1 MSEIGKARR
10 LARIIN
16 PKSNRIFCLPM
27 DHGMQVGPLDGIRD
41 PGPLIDMAVH
51 AGVDAVIINPG
62 TLVRH
67 YEKFKGGP
75 AVILRIDQSTNWRHE
90 TKSGYPNTHVRQVAT
105 VEEAVQMG
113 AEAVVTFLFTCNK
126 KPEEETRSFEING
139 HVATDCRKW
148 GLVHVIEAM
157 AAKGGFVK
165 PDDPEVV
172 AMNCRIAGELGAD
185 IIKTDW
191 CAEKRFREIAR
202 QSLAPVA
209 VAGGPAM
216 SSLDKTAEFA
226 RTAIAAGS
234 AGLFFGRNVFMQKN
248 IGAALKKLGKII
260 HN

>member
-10 LARIIN
+10 LARMIN
-16 PKSNRIFCLPM
+16 PKSNRMFCLPM

-41 PGPLIDMAVH
+41 PGSLLDMAVN

-62 TLVRH
+62 TLVRF
-67 YEKFKGGP
+67 YERFKGGP
-75 AVILRIDQSTNWRHE
+75 AVILRVDQSTNWRHE
-90 TKSGYPNTHVRQVAT
+90 TKTGYPDTHIRQVAT

-113 AEAVVTFLFTCNK
+113 AEAVITYLFTCNNR
-126 KPEEETRSFEING
+126 PEEETKSFEING
-139 HVATDCRKW
+139 HVATKCRKW

-157 AAKGGFVK
+157 ATKGGFVNA
-165 PDDPEVV
+165 DDPEVV

-191 CAEKRFREIAR
+191 CAPERFRDIAA

-209 VAGGPAM
+209 VAGGPVM
-216 SSLDKTAEFA
+216 PSLDETAAFA
-226 RTAIAAGS
+226 RTAIEAGAAG
-234 AGLFFGRNVFMQKN
+234 LIFGRNVFLQDD
-248 IGAALKKLGKII
+248 IGAAMKKLGQII